1 MVPLLSWAMEE
12 MRMPAGAALTVYRS
26 TRCPSYLF
34 SPCSVS
40 IQMYPSRS
48 SNRQVTAISLRPSA
62 VVMCWELSSLPGV
75 PARGTVWIY
84 LAMDAH
90 SRFAFHHVIKAQ
102 SILPEYVMFI
112 MEVLKKHPELNKA
125 KLAVDSQSDTI
136 SMLKKVFPDLSD
148 VICEKAK
155 VNEVTEE
162 FHVAFLAHMGLA
174 GRSN

>member
-1 MVPLLSWAMEE
+1 MAKDPFGTSAPNQVLCIESRPLL
-12 MRMPAGAALTVYRS
+12 
-26 TRCPSYLF
+26 TRKDG
-34 SPCSVS
+34 
-40 IQMYPSRS
+40 M
-48 SNRQVTAISLRPSA
+48 
-62 VVMCWELSSLPGV
+62 
-75 PARGTVWIY
+75 VWIY

-102 SILPEYVMFI
+102 SILPEYVLFI

-125 KLAVDSQSDTI
+125 KLAVDSRSDTI
-136 SMLKKVFPDLSD
+136 SMFKKVFPDLSE
-148 VICEKAK
+148 VICSKAK